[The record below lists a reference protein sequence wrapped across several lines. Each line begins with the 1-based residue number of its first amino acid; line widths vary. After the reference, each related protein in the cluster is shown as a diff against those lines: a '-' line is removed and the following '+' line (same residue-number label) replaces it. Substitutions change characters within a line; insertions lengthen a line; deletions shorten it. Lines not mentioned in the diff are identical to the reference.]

1 MRKFFLRNHLKYTLL
16 YLNLPSLNNFK
27 EAETP
32 RKIKGFGLF
41 FILVTT
47 KFQRQEASVTT
58 ASTESTSSTVK
69 PAKTEETASKEKKK
83 VKVPVGS
90 LVLMILIGFGAI
102 GAYVYKKIGKQN
114 KKDDRTDPDADY
126 REEKKR
132 IIWMRRRMAMKENPH
147 RTRINRNSYILKRS
161 VLITGCECP

>member
-90 LVLMILIGFGAI
+90 LVLMILISFGAI

-114 KKDDRTDPDADY
+114 KKDDRPDSDADY
-126 REEKKR
+126 REGEEEDYLDE
-132 IIWMRRRMAMKENPH
+132 MENGDEGES
-147 RTRINRNSYILKRS
+147 TQDENK
-161 VLITGCECP
+161 

>member
-147 RTRINRNSYILKRS
+147 RTRRNRNNYILKRS